1 MLLMKKVIFLFCILG
16 LVACNRDRVKISG
29 RILNADKQVLHL
41 DEVNVYDSKALDSV
55 VLKSDG
61 RFSFTYESHEAGFF
75 QLRLAKD
82 QLIVL
87 FPEPGEH
94 IKIKADLKDMNSSLS
109 IEGSPSS
116 EEITVLIHK
125 LNKARA
131 SLDSISALFDK
142 AQTDSVRIKLNEAYR
157 DILNSHRK
165 YSISYILS
173 HYKSLSSLYALYQQ
187 YQTGGYVFYK
197 TSDLQ
202 FFRIVSDSLK
212 KYHPGSKHVAAL
224 KAYTDN
230 MIGRYNSQMLI
241 RSAQKSSSLPEIRL
255 PDMAGDTVNLA
266 DFSGK
271 YVLLC
276 FWVSGDQNSVRQ
288 NLELKKVYP
297 GFRNKGFEIVQVSLD
312 NSVEAWKRAVRYD
325 ELPWVSLIDT
335 RYPNSI
341 IAGNYNITSIPTN
354 YLISK
359 DNLTILAKNLTP
371 AELKDKLNDLVK

>member
-1 MLLMKKVIFLFCILG
+1 MKKVIFLFCILG

-41 DEVNVYDSKALDSV
+41 DEVNVYDSKDMDSL

-61 RFSFTYESHEAGFF
+61 RFSFKYDSREPGFY

-87 FPEPGEH
+87 FPEPGEN
-94 IKIKADLKDMNSSLS
+94 IKIKADRKDLNSSLI
-109 IEGSPSS
+109 IEGSPNS
-116 EEITVLIHK
+116 EQITVLIRK
-125 LNKARA
+125 LNQTRA
-131 SLDSISALFDK
+131 SMDSVTALFDK
-142 AQTDSVRIKLNEAYR
+142 AQTDSMRFKLNEAYR
-157 DILNSHRK
+157 TILDNHRK
-165 YSISYILS
+165 YSISYILT
-173 HYKSLSSLYALYQQ
+173 HYKSLSSVYALYQQ
-187 YQTGGYVFYK
+187 YQPGGYVFYK
-197 TSDLQ
+197 SSDLQ
-202 FFRIVSDSLK
+202 FFKIVSDSLK

-224 KAYTDN
+224 MAYTDN
-230 MIGRYNSQMLI
+230 MIGKYKSQVLLQ
-241 RSAQKSSSLPEIRL
+241 SVSKSNSLPEIRL
-255 PDMAGDTVNLA
+255 PDMAGDTVNLT
-266 DFSGK
+266 DFGGK

-276 FWVSGDQNSVRQ
+276 FWASGDENSVRQ

-297 GFRNKGFEIVQVSLD
+297 KYRNRGFEIVQVSFD
-312 NSVEAWKRAVRYD
+312 NSKDAWRRAVRYD

-359 DNLTILAKNLTP
+359 DNITILAKNLTP
-371 AELKDKLNDLVK
+371 AQLRDKLDDLLK